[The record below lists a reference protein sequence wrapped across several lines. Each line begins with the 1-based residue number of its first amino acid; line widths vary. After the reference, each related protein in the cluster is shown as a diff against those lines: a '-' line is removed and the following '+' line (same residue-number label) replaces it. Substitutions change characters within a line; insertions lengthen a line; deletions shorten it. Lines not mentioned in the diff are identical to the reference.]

1 MNKAQKENVQSDN
14 SDDYL
19 FMTCKSNK
27 KERPMSKIK
36 IYDITID
43 MLVDTGAT
51 VNVIDLNVKLINN
64 IRILHIH
71 VHASVILIGQYSRF
85 GIIFLESAHHC
96 GSLMGGP

>member
-36 IYDITID
+36 ILGY
-43 MLVDTGAT
+43 
-51 VNVIDLNVKLINN
+51 NN
-64 IRILHIH
+64 RH
-71 VHASVILIGQYSRF
+71 VSGHWSHSECY
-85 GIIFLESAHHC
+85 
-96 GSLMGGP
+96 